1 VKKIQNPRM
10 ASTMARIMVT
20 TKYDT
25 VALISVPKRKN
36 RTIIERK
43 MKTREPKPLS
53 PPSLPKRSHRQRNMS
68 IIIAMTIN
76 MKGTGED
83 LTRWILSI
91 ISIAY
96 AAIPKVRN
104 TPKRNP
110 IQEELPVSLGLALE
124 LE

>member
-1 VKKIQNPRM
+1 
-10 ASTMARIMVT
+10 
-20 TKYDT
+20 
-25 VALISVPKRKN
+25 
-36 RTIIERK
+36 
-43 MKTREPKPLS
+43 
-53 PPSLPKRSHRQRNMS
+53 MS